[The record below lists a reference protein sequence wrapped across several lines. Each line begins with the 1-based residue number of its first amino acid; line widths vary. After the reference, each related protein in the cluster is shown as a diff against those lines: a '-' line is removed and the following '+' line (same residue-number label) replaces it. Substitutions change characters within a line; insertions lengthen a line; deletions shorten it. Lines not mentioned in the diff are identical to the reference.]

1 MEYALCI
8 QNGSRCLLCLLFLSV
23 PVEGHICLSIFISVF
38 PCLTKSPLFFSLCPF
53 FYLFLSI
60 IVSFYFISYLSPFFH
75 TQMPKS
81 LSLTHIRINQHL
93 HTHTHTHWGWVCM
106 VCKGW
111 DYAWLAKVYYPSA
124 EHLRS
129 RKLISLINLR
139 EVFYMTYRKTDIY
152 LYMCIYV
159 QKGNLICFR

>member
-93 HTHTHTHWGWVCM
+93 HTHTQTHIEDESAWSARVEIMLGWRRCII
-106 VCKGW
+106 
-111 DYAWLAKVYYPSA
+111 
-124 EHLRS
+124 HLQS
-129 RKLISLINLR
+129 
-139 EVFYMTYRKTDIY
+139 
-152 LYMCIYV
+152 IYV
-159 QKGNLICFR
+159 VENLFL